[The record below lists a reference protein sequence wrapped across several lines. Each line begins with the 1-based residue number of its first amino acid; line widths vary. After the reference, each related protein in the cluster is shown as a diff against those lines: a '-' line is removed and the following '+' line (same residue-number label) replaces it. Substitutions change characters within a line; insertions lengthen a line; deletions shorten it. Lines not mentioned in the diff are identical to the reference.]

1 MPLMHFKHD
10 KNWTKTVIYAFG
22 CTYESLEEDVSTCV
36 GYWVNNKHKKCLQTN
51 VCEGHFLGNPVTTTF
66 DTNFN
71 KATNMLI
78 EIILNSLK

>member
-1 MPLMHFKHD
+1 MH
-10 KNWTKTVIYAFG
+10 FG
-22 CTYESLEEDVSTCV
+22 CTYESHEDDMSTCV
-36 GYWVNNKHKKCLQTN
+36 GLGEQQTHKKCLQTN